1 MATQVFW
8 QFVNQSYNTAMN
20 YANRNGTDSDPT
32 TQEVLTN
39 YAFAVGVSSG
49 LSMGLRIGFE
59 KSTFMSESTR
69 KVATMVRFLRY
80 NLRCLSSL
88 SSNFL

>member
-32 TQEVLTN
+32 TAEVFTN
-39 YAFAVGVSSG
+39 FGYAVGISSA
-49 LSMGLRIGFE
+49 LSMGCRYGFE
-59 KSTFMSESTR
+59 RAPFMSEATR
-69 KVATMVRFLRY
+69 RVATMVRFSSALRA
-80 NLRCLSSL
+80 
-88 SSNFL
+88 

>member
-32 TQEVLTN
+32 TAEVLTN
-39 YAFAVGVSSG
+39 FGYAVGISSA
-49 LSMGLRIGFE
+49 LSMGCRYGFE
-59 KSTFMSESTR
+59 KAPFFTESSR
-69 KVATMVRFLRY
+69 KVATLVRTILRS
-80 NLRCLSSL
+80 RPSVDSAH
-88 SSNFL
+88 